1 MGLDMYLYARKYVSG
16 VNYGRDEAG
25 GFQALLNH
33 ELDTII
39 EPIGLTRKDLEADMP
54 SAIVSVKVL
63 QWRKANHIHNW
74 FVDNVQRGEDDC
86 KDYYVSRES
95 LEELL
100 STLGEVLDIK
110 HDRHNGDPDIT
121 VEDLLPT
128 QEGFFF
134 GTYEYDD
141 YYWSEV
147 ERTYEA
153 INGLLNN
160 EKFKYFDFE
169 YSSSW

>member
-1 MGLDMYLYARKYVSG
+1 MGLDQYLYARKYVSG

-25 GFQALLNH
+25 GFQEILNK

-39 EPIGLTRKDLEADMP
+39 EPLGLTRKDLDQDTP

-63 QWRKANHIHNW
+63 QWRKANQIHEW

-86 KDYYVSRES
+86 KDYYVSREQ

-100 STLGEVLDIK
+100 ATLGQVLDK
-110 HDRHNGDPDIT
+110 RDDAEDI
-121 VEDLLPT
+121 LPT
-128 QEGFFF
+128 AQGFFF
-134 GTYEYDD
+134 GSTDYDD

-153 INGLLNN
+153 INALLNN
-160 EKFKYFDFE
+160 HKFDDFDFE

>member
-16 VNYGRDEAG
+16 VNYGRDGDG
-25 GFQALLNH
+25 GFQVLLNR

-39 EPIGLTRKDLEADMP
+39 EPLGLNRKDLDQDTP
-54 SAIVSVKVL
+54 SAIIGVKVL

-74 FVDNVQRGEDDC
+74 FVDNVQDGEDNC
-86 KDYYVSRES
+86 KDHYVSREK

-100 STLGEVLDIK
+100 STLGEVLDI
-110 HDRHNGDPDIT
+110 HYDRHNGDPDIT

-128 QEGFFF
+128 AEGFFF
-134 GTYEYDD
+134 GGTEYDD

-147 ERTYEA
+147 ERTYEEVNA
-153 INGLLNN
+153 LLNN
-160 EKFKYFDFE
+160 EKFNNFDFE